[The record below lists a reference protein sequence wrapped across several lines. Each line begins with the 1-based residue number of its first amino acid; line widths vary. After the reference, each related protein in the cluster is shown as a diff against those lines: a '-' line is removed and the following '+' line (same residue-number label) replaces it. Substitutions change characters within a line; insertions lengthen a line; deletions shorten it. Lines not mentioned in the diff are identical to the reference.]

1 VAEPEFP
8 PDEAAE
14 PGSAVLIDQRG
25 IPTHECLCCG
35 SNIFIIRASFED
47 YEIAA
52 WFLEGECA
60 GCGCPVTVPCPADD
74 PERY

>member
-1 VAEPEFP
+1 V
-8 PDEAAE
+8 
-14 PGSAVLIDQRG
+14 
-25 IPTHECLCCG
+25 CCG
-35 SNIFIIRASFED
+35 SNIFVIRASFED

-74 PERY
+74 PERL